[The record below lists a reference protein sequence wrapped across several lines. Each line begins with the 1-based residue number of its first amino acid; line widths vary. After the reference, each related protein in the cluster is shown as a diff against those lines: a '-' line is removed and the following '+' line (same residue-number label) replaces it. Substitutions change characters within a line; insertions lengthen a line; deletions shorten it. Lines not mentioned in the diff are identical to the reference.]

1 MPDLAKQLD
10 KTTALRN
17 YTVQRLKTL
26 PKVEINSAADSLP
39 YIINLSVMGI
49 PSEVLINHLS
59 RQGIYISAGS
69 ACKRGHRSEVL
80 RAIGLPVQQIDAAV
94 RVSFSRYSSDAD
106 ADALVSG
113 IEAAIQRFRR

>member
-10 KTTALRN
+10 KMSALRN
-17 YTVQRLKTL
+17 YTIERLRQL
-26 PKVEINSAADSLP
+26 PKVDINSPADALP
-39 YIINLSVMGI
+39 YIINISVAGI

-69 ACKRGHRSEVL
+69 ACKKGHRSEVL
-80 RAIGLPVQQIDAAV
+80 RAIGLPVQQIDSSV
-94 RVSFSRYSSDAD
+94 RISFSRFSTDAD

-113 IEAAIQRFRR
+113 IEAAITRFRR